1 MNYLIVGC
9 GRMGSGL
16 AQALT
21 QRGHAVTL
29 IDKDRAVPDQ
39 LESALRTR
47 LIVGNCFDRDIL
59 LRAGIE
65 QADGLA
71 VTTSNDETNVVMARL
86 ARAVFLVPRVV
97 ARLHDPRK
105 TGVYQR
111 LGVQVATPF
120 SWAVNRFV
128 DLLSYSEV
136 ETVTSLEGGEVEIV
150 RVETPP
156 LLAGKKVEVMAV
168 PGEIRVVAISR
179 NGATFL
185 PSPEMILRAGDAV
198 HLAVMAD
205 SAERLRALLGL
216 R

>member
-1 MNYLIVGC
+1 MNYLVVGC

-16 AQALT
+16 ALALMR
-21 QRGHAVTL
+21 RGHAATL

-39 LESALRTR
+39 IEPALRSR

-71 VTTSNDETNVVMARL
+71 VTTSNDETNLVMARL

-97 ARLHDPRK
+97 ARLHDPRRAD
-105 TGVYQR
+105 VYHR
-111 LGVQVATPF
+111 LGVQVAAPF

-136 ETVTSLEGGEVEIV
+136 EAVTSLGDGEVEIV
-150 RVETPP
+150 RVEAPP
-156 LLAGKKVEVMAV
+156 LLAGKKIGVMAV
-168 PGEIRVVAISR
+168 PGEVRVVAISR
-179 NGATFL
+179 NGTTFL
-185 PSPEMILRAGDAV
+185 PSPETILHAGDAV

-205 SAERLRALLGL
+205 SAERLRALLDL